1 MSAPGLPL
9 PSQKWE
15 DFLPNQFRKTLG
27 GQCRRARRTFWRTN
41 GRTFICLSYVILL
54 NGK

>member
-15 DFLPNQFRKTLG
+15 DFLQNHFGRTLG
-27 GQCRRARRTFWRTN
+27 GQCGMARRTFSRTN
-41 GRTFICLSYVILL
+41 ETTFICLSYVIVL